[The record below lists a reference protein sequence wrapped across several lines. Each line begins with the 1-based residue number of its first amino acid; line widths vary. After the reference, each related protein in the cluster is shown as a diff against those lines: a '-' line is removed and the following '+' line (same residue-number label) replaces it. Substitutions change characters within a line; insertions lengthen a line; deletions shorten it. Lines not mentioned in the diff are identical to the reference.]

1 MKQRLTFGYLYDF
14 RNPREWQRPWAD
26 LYAETLEFITW
37 TESLGFGGAWVPE
50 HHAADDGYAPS
61 PLVTLAAIAART
73 RTIKLGSAIALA
85 PLYHPVRFAEDCAV
99 LDILSGGRA
108 EMAVA
113 VGYRRREA
121 EAYGIDFSSRGRR
134 MDEFLEIV
142 RRLWAGETFSYAG
155 KYFTLKNAC
164 IVPAPTRPIP
174 LYLGGFTDKALERTA
189 KYGDG
194 YFGNPEVWDLYRD
207 KLRACGK
214 DAAGARMRI
223 QGLFVL
229 VARDPEKAM
238 EEVAPHFHYVN
249 NAYARWL
256 NEDRAS
262 TGFDDTLLKPMTL
275 EAFKASGILRI
286 LTPGQAIDMFNEML
300 AKAPV
305 EHFMMM
311 LPAGIAPSKF
321 APYAE
326 VFAREVM
333 PAFGRATDSRSEL
346 PQ

>member
-1 MKQRLTFGYLYDF
+1 
-14 RNPREWQRPWAD
+14 
-26 LYAETLEFITW
+26 
-37 TESLGFGGAWVPE
+37 
-50 HHAADDGYAPS
+50 
-61 PLVTLAAIAART
+61 
-73 RTIKLGSAIALA
+73 
-85 PLYHPVRFAEDCAV
+85 VRFAEDCAV

-134 MDEFLEIV
+134 TDEFLEIV

-155 KYFTLKNAC
+155 KYFTLQNAC
-164 IVPAPTRPIP
+164 IVPTPTRPIP

-194 YFGNPEVWDLYRD
+194 YFGNAEVWDLYRD

-214 DAAGARMRI
+214 DPAGARMRI

-229 VARDPEKAM
+229 VARDPQKAM
-238 EEVAPHFHYVN
+238 EEVAAHFHYVN
-249 NAYARWL
+249 NAYGRWL
-256 NEDRAS
+256 SEDRAS

-286 LTPGQAIDMFNEML
+286 LTPGHAIDMFNEML

-311 LPAGIAPSKF
+311 LPAGLAPSKF

-333 PAFGRATDSRSEL
+333 PAFG
-346 PQ
+346 